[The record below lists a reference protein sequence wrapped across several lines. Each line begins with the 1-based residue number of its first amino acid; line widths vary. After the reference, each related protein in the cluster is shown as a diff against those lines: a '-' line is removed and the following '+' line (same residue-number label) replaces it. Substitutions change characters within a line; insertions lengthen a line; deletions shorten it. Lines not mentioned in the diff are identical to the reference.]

1 MPNLISESVTLLLL
15 TAVMRKLVLVLVV
28 VVKGWVKAR
37 LLAATTPAGRTQTVA
52 GGDA

>member
-1 MPNLISESVTLLLL
+1 VPNLISESFTLSLLS
-15 TAVMRKLVLVLVV
+15 AVMRKLVLELVV
-28 VVKGWVKAR
+28 VVKGWIKAR